1 MTLGNC
7 DLGDMTAWKRMGW
20 AEPVKD
26 YAGSSPCPGVYQEMF
41 LDEKFSS
48 RGCQDEMGWG
58 E

>member
-1 MTLGNC
+1 
-7 DLGDMTAWKRMGW
+7 MTAWKRMGW